1 MEPWLTSLSIQLAM
15 AAWCAAVVLAEHPR
29 RARAVW
35 TGAFVAY
42 LVHIVSA
49 YASVYGWSHRVAWEM
64 TASDTERVVGWRSG
78 IGLVVNYAFAAAL
91 AIDLVRQWRGR
102 PASPWIVAF
111 VVFMIFNGAVVFAEG
126 STPWFGIGLLCGM
139 AFSWLERRYRRDL
152 RKQADT

>member
-1 MEPWLTSLSIQLAM
+1 MDPWLTRLSILLAM

-35 TGAFVAY
+35 TGALAAY

-78 IGLVVNYAFAAAL
+78 IGLAVNYAFAAAL
-91 AIDLVRQWRGR
+91 AVDLVRQWRGR

-111 VVFMIFNGAVVFAEG
+111 VVFMILNGAVVFAEG
-126 STPWFGIGLLCGM
+126 STRRIGIFLLCVM
-139 AFSWLERRYRRDL
+139 AAGRVAHRYRRSPLLPD
-152 RKQADT
+152 